1 MFFSTIIFSIK
12 NEYNQLRH
20 ALNSYSVKLLHNVRG
35 IDELEI
41 LLNKTG
47 KETEEKYKKLA
58 RFDLA
63 IRFQIKPVCIFTSLY
78 GYIF

>member
-1 MFFSTIIFSIK
+1 
-12 NEYNQLRH
+12 
-20 ALNSYSVKLLHNVRG
+20 VKLLHNVRG

-63 IRFQIKPVCIFTSLY
+63 IRFQIKPV
-78 GYIF
+78 